1 MILESEIPQ
10 KNFFFK
16 GMCTSPFPG
25 PILTNN
31 LSMKL
36 RKESALSI
44 FLGLPDYH
52 RVQSLELSI
61 TGNVVKGEN

>member
-1 MILESEIPQ
+1 
-10 KNFFFK
+10 
-16 GMCTSPFPG
+16 MCTSPFPG
-25 PILTNN
+25 PLLTNN